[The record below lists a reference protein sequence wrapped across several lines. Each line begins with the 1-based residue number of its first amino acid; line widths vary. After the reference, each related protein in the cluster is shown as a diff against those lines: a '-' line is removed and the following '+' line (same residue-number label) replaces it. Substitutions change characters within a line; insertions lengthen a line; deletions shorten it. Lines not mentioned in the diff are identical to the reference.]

1 MSEEVL
7 KTVEMVSDE
16 VRQRAQN
23 LAGLLAQTAEYA
35 AFLKALKEANADP
48 AVQRLITQIREHNRA
63 LQWGEGDF
71 LEHQRALTSLE
82 RELENLEV
90 MRAYRQA
97 ESAIVRL
104 FAEVNAHISRAVG
117 LPFASHARRS
127 GCACGR

>member
-7 KTVEMVSDE
+7 KTDEMVSSE
-16 VRQRAQN
+16 VRQRAQS

-35 AFLKALKEANADP
+35 AFLEALRKANADP
-48 AVQRLITQIREHNRA
+48 EVQRLVTQIRDHNRA
-63 LQWGEGDF
+63 LQWGEDDF
-71 LEHQRALTSLE
+71 LEHQKALSALE
-82 RELENLEV
+82 KDLEALEV

-104 FAEVNAHISRAVG
+104 FAEVNACISRTAG
-117 LPFASHARRS
+117 LPFARNARRS